1 MLWID
6 LSVVF
11 GSICCFRIGCS
22 FSDRFCWSNPLPH
35 LYLSTTSYLAGAP
48 RLMTVRM
55 TMTMNLMLFACIA
68 LIASFCTNSSVFAE
82 AFILPGGLG
91 FVGSVPYTT
100 TRSGRNRPLDF
111 AAATAGNVNNNSGIE
126 CKICLLSLLA
136 KVPSNQST
144 PKELTRDILDAVSVL
159 EREYPTSEA
168 DVVARL
174 AGECSV

>member
-1 MLWID
+1 
-6 LSVVF
+6 
-11 GSICCFRIGCS
+11 
-22 FSDRFCWSNPLPH
+22 
-35 LYLSTTSYLAGAP
+35 
-48 RLMTVRM
+48 M
-55 TMTMNLMLFACIA
+55 TMTMNLMLLFACIA
-68 LIASFCTNSSVFAE
+68 LTASFCTNSSGVFAE

-144 PKELTRDILDAVSVL
+144 PKELTRDILNAVSVL
-159 EREYPTSEA
+159 ESEYPTSEP
-168 DVVARL
+168 DVVAKL
-174 AGECSV
+174 AGECSMYF